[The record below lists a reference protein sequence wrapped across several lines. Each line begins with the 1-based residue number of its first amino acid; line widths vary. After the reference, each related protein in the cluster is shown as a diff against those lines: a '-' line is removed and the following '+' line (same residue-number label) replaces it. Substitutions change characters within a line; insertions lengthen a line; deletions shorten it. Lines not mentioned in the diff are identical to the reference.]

1 MRFPT
6 PLRVL
11 LALVLAVALLGAC
24 GGDDDDGEVAA
35 SSSTTAADET
45 TTSETTGSTQDT
57 TEDTTEDTTDTST
70 DDSTDTSTDPTFTGD
85 ADSEWCGR
93 YQELQDLPDPFGAE
107 ATSPEEAQATFDE
120 AEGLVDGLVSSAPD
134 EIAEATQ
141 IVATALSDLGDVLAR
156 YDWDFARFSEEGT
169 EEEFALFEDPALEEA
184 GTQVEAYASQVCGIE
199 DE

>member
-24 GGDDDDGEVAA
+24 GGDDDDGGEVAA
-35 SSSTTAADET
+35 SSSTTAAADET
-45 TTSETTGSTQDT
+45 TTSETTGS

-120 AEGLVDGLVSSAPD
+120 AEGLVAGLVSSAPD

-156 YDWDFARFSEEGT
+156 YDWDFTRFSEEGT
-169 EEEFALFEDPALEEA
+169 EEEFALFEDPALEDA